1 MTALSS
7 TITATR
13 DGLLRLAL
21 RADAALSTAAG
32 VPFLLAAGALDSEL
46 GPSAG
51 ALRLLGAVLVGYG
64 VLVWLVAAPERID
77 RRLAW
82 TVVAANTAWAVVSV
96 IALVADWLPVTT
108 AGVVVTVIMALHT
121 SVFADL
127 QFFGLRRADRRVGVA
142 S

>member
-1 MTALSS
+1 MTALS
-7 TITATR
+7 TLTATR

-21 RADAALSTAAG
+21 RADAALSAAAG
-32 VPFLLAAGALDSEL
+32 LPFLLDAGPLSSLL

-51 ALRLLGAVLVGYG
+51 SLRLLGAALVGYG
-64 VLVWLVAAPERID
+64 VLVWLIAAPARID

-82 TVVAANTAWAVVSV
+82 TVVAGNAAWAVVSA
-96 IALVADWLPVTT
+96 IALLDGWLPLST

-127 QFFGLRRADRRVGVA
+127 QFLGLRRLAR
-142 S
+142 